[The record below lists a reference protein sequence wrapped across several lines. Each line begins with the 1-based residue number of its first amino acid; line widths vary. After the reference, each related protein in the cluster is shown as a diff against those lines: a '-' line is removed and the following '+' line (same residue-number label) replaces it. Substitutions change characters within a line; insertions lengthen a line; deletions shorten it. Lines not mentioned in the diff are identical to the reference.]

1 MKALVGAFNQ
11 ELLVGAFSVIVKT
24 GCGTDGALHSTN
36 CNTQVTP
43 HCTQPSLHSPLFLSS
58 GAGLRSL
65 IVHFGLWN
73 VKVGGWSID
82 TNYQDSVLD
91 VEVWFLINLCLFQK
105 FQQTPLLF
113 WLLSCYAGC
122 WGVDW

>member
-36 CNTQVTP
+36 CNTQVTQ

-82 TNYQDSVLD
+82 TNYQDSVPTDAIAVLAF
-91 VEVWFLINLCLFQK
+91 VLPPV
-105 FQQTPLLF
+105 P
-113 WLLSCYAGC
+113 YAGC
-122 WGVDW
+122 WVVDW